1 MNPIDRLF
9 DNLKGMIRDGMADGQ
24 TTLDKLVSN
33 IYLEIG
39 DYHSEPDV
47 YGLSMNDDIEDGKI
61 CWTPEFEEPEESFL
75 VGHEEY
81 ELCIKCQNSK
91 LMGTEC
97 HVCRCNSWTEKDE
110 LEVAAASPW
119 EHH

>member
-9 DNLKGMIRDGMADGQ
+9 ENLKGMIRDGMADGQ
-24 TTLDKLVSN
+24 ITLDKLVSN
-33 IYLEIG
+33 IYMEIG

-47 YGLSMNDDIEDGKI
+47 YDLPMDDDDDDS
-61 CWTPEFEEPEESFL
+61 EEPEESFL

-81 ELCIKCQNSK
+81 ELCMKCQNSK

-97 HVCRCNSWTEKDE
+97 HVCRCNSHFHRLMACFFAIQSSK
-110 LEVAAASPW
+110 
-119 EHH
+119 